1 LYYIYALV
9 DPINRVPFYI
19 GKGKGKRAFQHLKK
33 NSSEGNLKKIKMIE
47 NIRLLDHEPEVHFIM
62 ENIEDEKLAY
72 SLEYQMIKNAS
83 FFGIKLTNRIGID
96 LRPPCR
102 KGAIMSEESK
112 KKIGDAVRRRLPKK
126 MSEEQKIKI
135 SISLKGKKKPPRD
148 SIYRKNIG
156 NAKAKKYEVTFPD
169 GHIESIS
176 NLRQFCTKHGLS
188 QGHLHSTTNG
198 KRNHHKSFSATLKL

>member
-1 LYYIYALV
+1 MYYIYALV
-9 DPINRVPFYI
+9 DPINRLPFYI
-19 GKGKGKRAFQHLKK
+19 GKGKDKRAFQHLKN

-47 NIRLLDHEPEVHFIM
+47 SIRSLNHEPEVHFIM

-83 FFGIKLTNRIGID
+83 SFGIKLTNRIGID

-102 KGAIMSEESK
+102 KGAKMSEEAK
-112 KKIGDAVRRRLPKK
+112 KKIGDAVRGRPPKK

-148 SIYRKNIG
+148 LIHRKNIG

-169 GHIESIS
+169 GHKEIIL
-176 NLRQFCTKHGLS
+176 NLRQFCTKYELS

-198 KRNHHKSFSATLKL
+198 KRNHHKGFSATSKL